1 MKLWLCTA
9 LASITLLLVGCYSL
23 LVVNLGVVNKTAAAN
38 GTALDPEVACAALAP
53 MRLKIDSNNKI
64 QPDAEKDWMKTCEK
78 VLAQQQQKEPKPKP

>member
-38 GTALDPEVACAALAP
+38 GTACLVATHE
-53 MRLKIDSNNKI
+53 
-64 QPDAEKDWMKTCEK
+64 PDARVRADVSWQIDGGR
-78 VLAQQQQKEPKPKP
+78 VSRS